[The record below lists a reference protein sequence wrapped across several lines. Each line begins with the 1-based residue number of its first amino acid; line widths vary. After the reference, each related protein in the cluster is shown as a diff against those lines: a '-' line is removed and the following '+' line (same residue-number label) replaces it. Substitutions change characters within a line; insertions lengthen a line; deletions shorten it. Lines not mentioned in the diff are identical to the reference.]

1 MLTPIE
7 ELSTEIQSLETSL
20 AGEKDESKKAD
31 ILKTLTEKKG
41 KHAEL
46 VSDEK
51 SKVPYHKFQKVN
63 DEAKTLREKLAEY
76 EAKEKAKQDDELK
89 KAGEFQKLLD
99 LKETENKQLKT
110 QLEQL
115 IGERKQEKIN
125 GTLLKEISKKDPY
138 DAEDVLRLLDKGKLK
153 TTEIDGNIAVEG
165 LEAELENLKKSK
177 PHLFKVK
184 SNDQKILDENGK
196 PSAGTL
202 DSVEAEF
209 KILQAKAALSPQE
222 LARMRTLSEQLT
234 KLRAAAGKK

>member
-1 MLTPIE
+1 MPTQIE

-63 DEAKTLREKLAEY
+63 ENLKLVMDKLAEY

-125 GTLLKEISKKDPY
+125 SILLKEISKKDPH
-138 DAEDVLRLLDKGKLK
+138 DAEDVLRLIDRGKLTVK
-153 TTEIDGNIAVEG
+153 EVDNGIVVDGVDT
-165 LEAELENLKKSK
+165 ELENLKNAK
-177 PHLFKVK
+177 PHLFKVVN
-184 SNDQKILDENGK
+184 NDNRQPGENGK
-196 PSAGTL
+196 PNAGTME
-202 DSVEAEF
+202 SVEAEF
-209 KILQAKAALSPQE
+209 KILQAKAQLTPIE
-222 LARMRTLSEQLT
+222 LARMRTLSEQLI
-234 KLRAAAGKK
+234 KFRAAAGKK